1 MFTKF
6 NKNQAAKECGKI
18 PKDMPKYTKSKITTT
33 NELNNCNIQKVVKLV
48 TK

>member
-6 NKNQAAKECGKI
+6 NKNQAAKECVKI
-18 PKDMPKYTKSKITTT
+18 PKHMPKYTKSKITTT